1 MFPLCYSIENGKFV
15 LNDIENI
22 VVENFVGIEKTNELL
37 SEMEKLYEKSTFHD
51 FFVFSIDKS
60 QIMPSTTEVLFRS
73 KDANTFIKYEEQN
86 GLFNIRT

>member
-1 MFPLCYSIENGKFV
+1 MKNQHFTI
-15 LNDIENI
+15 
-22 VVENFVGIEKTNELL
+22 
-37 SEMEKLYEKSTFHD
+37 